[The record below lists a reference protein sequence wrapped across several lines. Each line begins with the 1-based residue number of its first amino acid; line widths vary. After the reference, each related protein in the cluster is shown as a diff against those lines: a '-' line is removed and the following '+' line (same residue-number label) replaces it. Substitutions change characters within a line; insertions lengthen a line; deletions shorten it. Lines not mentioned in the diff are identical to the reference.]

1 MRLFVAIDL
10 PGEIQDAIGR
20 LQTPV
25 RHLKWT
31 PPEHLHITLQF
42 LGEQPDQRLPDIF
55 EALEMVEFE
64 PMTLECQGIGQFR
77 SGVIWLGIEPQP
89 ALEQLQR
96 RIQSAL
102 RTVGIQGEQR
112 RFHAH
117 VTLGRCD
124 RHRLAA
130 VLERVAERFY
140 GQAYRFECDTFCLKS
155 SILRPNGALHR
166 IEALFGAE

>member
-10 PGEIQDAIGR
+10 PGELQDTIAG
-20 LQTPV
+20 LQIPV

-42 LGEQPDQRLPDIF
+42 LGDQPDQRLPDIF
-55 EALEMVEFE
+55 EALETVEFE
-64 PMTLECQGIGQFR
+64 PMTLCCQGIGQFR
-77 SGVIWLGIEPQP
+77 SGVIWLGIDQLP

-102 RTVGIQGEQR
+102 RQVGIQGEQR

-124 RHRLAA
+124 RHRLIP
-130 VLERVAERFY
+130 VLERVAEQFY
-140 GQAYRFECDTFCLKS
+140 GRSFRFDCDTFCLKS
-155 SILRPNGALHR
+155 SILRPSGALHR
-166 IEALFGAE
+166 VEALFGA